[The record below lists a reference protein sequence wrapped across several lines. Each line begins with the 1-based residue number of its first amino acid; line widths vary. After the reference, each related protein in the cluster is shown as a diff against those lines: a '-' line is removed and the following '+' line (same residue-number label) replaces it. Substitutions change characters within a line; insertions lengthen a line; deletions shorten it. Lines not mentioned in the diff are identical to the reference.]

1 MKKKDHILTE
11 VNSPSKGRLTFDE
24 MLTELRAYMA
34 EDTKRSYDIV
44 IGTDSHEHLKT
55 DFVTAIVVHRIG
67 NGGRYFWVREQV
79 SNMHTLR
86 ERIYSE
92 ALRSLEAAEQMSN
105 GLYAI
110 FAQSEQ
116 TFNLEIHVDIGE
128 FGETREMIKEVVGM
142 IIGNGY
148 KVKMKPYAYGAFV
161 VADRHT

>member
-1 MKKKDHILTE
+1 MKQKDHILYE
-11 VNSPSKGRLTFDE
+11 VNSPSKGRLSFEE
-24 MLTELRAYMA
+24 MLVDLKAYMA

-44 IGTDSHEHLKT
+44 IGTDSHEHLST

-79 SNMHTLR
+79 KNMHTLR
-86 ERIYSE
+86 DRIYSE
-92 ALRSLEAAEQMSN
+92 ALRSLEAAEKMSQ
-105 GLYAI
+105 GLYSI
-110 FAQSEQ
+110 MSESEQ
-116 TFNLEIHVDIGE
+116 TYNLEIHVDIGE

-148 KVKMKPYAYGAFV
+148 KVKMKPLAYGAFV

>member
-1 MKKKDHILTE
+1 MKKKEHILSE
-11 VNSPSKGRLTFDE
+11 VNSPSLGRLTFDE

-55 DFVTAIVVHRIG
+55 DFVTAIVVHRVG
-67 NGGRYFWVREQV
+67 AGGRYFWVREQV
-79 SNMHTLR
+79 ANMHTLR

-92 ALRSLEAAEQMSN
+92 ALRSLEAAEKMSN
-105 GLYAI
+105 GLYRL
-110 FAQSEQ
+110 FSKEEQ

-148 KVKMKPYAYGAFV
+148 KVKMKPLAYGAFV